1 MALSEKIQLLGA
13 GLYKNIPDELTL
25 KNIPTASEL
34 DYVGSEDF
42 DQTMIDTILPQA
54 IEESIDTKELLEID
68 YQWIC
73 RCLRLLNYGPYVTVH
88 SIFCDHCGRVDGEYR
103 VNLNSVQ
110 CKALPDSFLNKI
122 VIKADEFIDFDGDV
136 ELHLLTMQQALNSY
150 KDKQFI
156 IPSSGKS
163 MRELSRICYMITS
176 MGEDKNL
183 TPVDVNMLI
192 KSKLSSADY
201 IVLKNRVAELTDYGL
216 RAGGECKCPRC
227 GSNDAAFMAL
237 IDERFFRP
245 TLDDLREWKRSRNKR
260 RDEDVHGTS
269 AKDVR
274 KHN

>member
-1 MALSEKIQLLGA
+1 MQTA
-13 GLYKNIPDELTL
+13 GF
-25 KNIPTASEL
+25 A
-34 DYVGSEDF
+34 F
-42 DQTMIDTILPQA
+42 
-54 IEESIDTKELLEID
+54 
-68 YQWIC
+68 
-73 RCLRLLNYGPYVTVH
+73 
-88 SIFCDHCGRVDGEYR
+88 GE
-103 VNLNSVQ
+103 
-110 CKALPDSFLNKI
+110 
-122 VIKADEFIDFDGDV
+122 
-136 ELHLLTMQQALNSY
+136 
-150 KDKQFI
+150 
-156 IPSSGKS
+156 
-163 MRELSRICYMITS
+163 TS
-176 MGEDKNL
+176 
-183 TPVDVNMLI
+183 T